1 MKSIKLLLLS
11 IALFVLSIAS
21 YDLVLDNVDFALI
34 TLVSFFFA
42 CIALIMGL
50 ATPVEDKEFKSTLK
64 TFDELQE
71 DKKI

>member
-1 MKSIKLLLLS
+1 M
-11 IALFVLSIAS
+11 SIAS

-50 ATPVEDKEFKSTLK
+50 ATPVEAKEFESTLK

-71 DKKI
+71 FKKI